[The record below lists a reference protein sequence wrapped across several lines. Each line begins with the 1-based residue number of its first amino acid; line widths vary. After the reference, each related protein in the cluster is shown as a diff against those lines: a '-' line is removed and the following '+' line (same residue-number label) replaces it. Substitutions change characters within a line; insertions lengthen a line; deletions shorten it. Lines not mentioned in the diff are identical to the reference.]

1 MRGKGAGEV
10 VHYAVV
16 LIVFAITGSLT
27 VLLARFLLNNILG
40 LEGSLWSGP
49 WSYRVVY
56 VLLITPVYSVL
67 LISVGTL
74 FGKHTYFRHRVV
86 RIWSHVLPLHYL
98 HARK

>member
-1 MRGKGAGEV
+1 MV
-10 VHYAVV
+10 VHYAIV

-49 WSYRVVY
+49 WPYRVVY

-67 LISVGTL
+67 LIGIGTL

-86 RIWSHVLPLHYL
+86 RIWSHILPLRYL
-98 HARK
+98 RAGK